1 FNPGSAGFA
10 YNRHQPEEDFKADS
24 WADYAVL
31 GVDQGRIRLEFRRV
45 PFDPAEMVRIIL
57 ASGVPY
63 AEDQAA
69 RYQPRDPTGP

>member
-1 FNPGSAGFA
+1 
-10 YNRHQPEEDFKADS
+10 
-24 WADYAVL
+24 
-31 GVDQGRIRLEFRRV
+31 VDQGRIRLEFRRV
-45 PFDPAEMVRIIL
+45 PFDAAEMVRIIM